1 LDGQPEWLILAQ
13 SFPAA
18 LRVIAGFSPPTPTEI
33 CMQDSLRAALR
44 RGLTISALGLAFA
57 GATLAGALAP
67 AAAADDQAL
76 AQAQPSPAPTPEGQ
90 LPGTDSSK
98 SGIPAVGVPRPAGSP
113 APFGHL
119 PIIDI
124 VPIFT
129 QPDAYAKASQIKA
142 YDPIDVGGT
151 VRFPITPNFSLSF
164 DRLVDG
170 LFNVPTEP
178 YIGANGKPVYPS
190 TTRDEKLLYR
200 GDLVL
205 KRFTVEAGFS
215 FRQRD
220 DAGGGNGV
228 SDAPF
233 PYTVSSTEHHYAYLG
248 VTYRTPPVHAL
259 LNSSF
264 LFNVNGYAQ
273 NVDHNVGALCSAALV
288 AGGKCATAGSVYY
301 IDEDP
306 GLQRYY
312 EMSETAA
319 IFIPFKPGVIV
330 TVSDTAGALNFYEN
344 AAGPY
349 RWTSY
354 DVEMITKSFSPT
366 FSLSLRHQQLHQV
379 EQGYPFPFPQG
390 IDTGSYDIFATFH
403 VDFNRIFH

>member
-1 LDGQPEWLILAQ
+1 
-13 SFPAA
+13 
-18 LRVIAGFSPPTPTEI
+18 
-33 CMQDSLRAALR
+33 MQDSLRAALR
-44 RGLTISALGLAFA
+44 RGMTLGAFGLAFA
-57 GATLAGALAP
+57 GAITVAGALAP
-67 AAAADDQAL
+67 AAAADEVL
-76 AQAQPSPAPTPEGQ
+76 AQAQPSPSPSPAGQ
-90 LPGTDSSK
+90 LPGTDSPK
-98 SGIPAVGVPRPAGSP
+98 SGIPAVGIPNPPGP
-113 APFGHL
+113 PPPFGHL
-119 PIIDI
+119 PIVDI
-124 VPIFT
+124 VTTFT
-129 QPDAYAKASQIKA
+129 QPAAYAKASQIKD
-142 YDPIDVGGT
+142 YDPLDVGGT
-151 VRFPITPNFSLSF
+151 VRFPITRNFSLSF

-170 LFNVPTEP
+170 LLNVPTDP
-178 YIGANGKPVYPS
+178 YIGANGKYVYPA

-200 GDLVL
+200 GDLQL
-205 KRFTVEAGFS
+205 KQFTVEAGFS
-215 FRQRD
+215 FRHRD
-220 DAGGGNGV
+220 YAGGGNGV
-228 SDAPF
+228 SAAPF

-264 LFNVNGYAQ
+264 SFNVNGYAQ

-288 AGGKCATAGSVYY
+288 TAGKCAAAGTVYY

-312 EMSETAA
+312 EMSESAA

-344 AAGPY
+344 AGGPY

-366 FSLSLRHQQLHQV
+366 VSLSLRHQQLHQV
-379 EQGYPFPFPQG
+379 VQGYPFPFPQA

-403 VDFNRIFH
+403 VDFNRLFH